1 MLNTLDACY
10 DTLTFEK
17 GGHRFTF
24 MISVVTTSRIR
35 GMVDVCFVVT
45 FRHQTGERSTSV
57 DSDLHAEVGSCSPT
71 LQRVVESF
79 AGGCLG
85 LCRENQPQHITCP
98 PPGLH
103 SILDDHQFRHQFFHL
118 FCVLVV
124 PTLPGSEFIRDS
136 FLRQKNSHS
145 QRSWG
150 CRAASIC
157 HVNLNFSGTRISI

>member
-24 MISVVTTSRIR
+24 MISVVTTDRIR

-45 FRHQTGERSTSV
+45 FRHQTDERSTSV

-71 LQRVVESF
+71 LQRAVESF

-85 LCRENQPQHITCP
+85 LCRENQPPQHITCP

-118 FCVLVV
+118 FVCWWFLLFPV
-124 PTLPGSEFIRDS
+124 PSLSGI
-136 FLRQKNSHS
+136 HS
-145 QRSWG
+145 SGRRILILSDRGDVEQRRS
-150 CRAASIC
+150 
-157 HVNLNFSGTRISI
+157 VMLT